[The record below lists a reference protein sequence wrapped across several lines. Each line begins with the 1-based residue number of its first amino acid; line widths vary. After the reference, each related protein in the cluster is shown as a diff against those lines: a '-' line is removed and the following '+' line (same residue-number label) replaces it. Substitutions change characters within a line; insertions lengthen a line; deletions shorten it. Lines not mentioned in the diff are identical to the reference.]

1 MLQVDID
8 SREMDSLTRKNSSDE
23 RGRVEI
29 WCSPVAT
36 AGFERTFGRD
46 NTRRLFPI
54 NLTCHK
60 SLVKKNDFAPCKSAC
75 SVLGNP
81 KLSPAYQTFT
91 TLPACVWP
99 INLPPATEWGYGVK
113 EFNVLFLGTGIH

>member
-1 MLQVDID
+1 MRFINPRHL
-8 SREMDSLTRKNSSDE
+8 SLICSKIKIYSISS
-23 RGRVEI
+23 
-29 WCSPVAT
+29 
-36 AGFERTFGRD
+36 
-46 NTRRLFPI
+46 
-54 NLTCHK
+54 
-60 SLVKKNDFAPCKSAC
+60 PCKSAC

-113 EFNVLFLGTGIH
+113 DLKI